1 VIAVKALNE
10 MDLAELNRLNTK
22 MEHDQSESESD
33 LSSDVDSDY
42 KNDRYSFLE
51 IGRVLDL

>member
-1 VIAVKALNE
+1 
-10 MDLAELNRLNTK
+10 M
-22 MEHDQSESESD
+22 HDQSESDSD
-33 LSSDVDSDY
+33 VSSDVDSEY